1 MIRSFALILS
11 LLLLLTQSCPAVFS
25 QELASA
31 EVAQKVSAVKSDIVL
46 KAMTDELVRTMK
58 ELKLPGHPLPYFGS
72 YQLTDEDY
80 LNISASFGA
89 VQSRHRSFSRDLNV
103 SLRLGDKK
111 LDNTAG
117 GGGLLGLPISIG
129 GGSLVTDDD
138 YDALRYGLW
147 SQTDRAYKRA
157 VESLAS
163 TRARLNDLKIE
174 DRPDCFSDA
183 RPVVL
188 VEDCAKMDVDADQLQ
203 ESMRKLSTVVKDF
216 PQIKSSRF
224 YINVRSRTR
233 RFINSEGTL
242 TRTASTGYLVG
253 MSATASC
260 KDGMELHDYDS
271 FAADQMQ
278 SLPSQDKMQEAARAM
293 CQRLATLTEAARAED
308 YEGPVLFEKQ
318 SASELVLTHIPSLVC
333 AKPERLSAGAD
344 DEQVLGKPVLNSSI
358 SVVDD
363 AMAKE
368 FQGMPLKGGWKIDFE
383 GVPPVRLNLVEN
395 GVLKTL
401 CATRTPNRA
410 VRISNGHSRGGGP
423 SPGHLFLST
432 SDKTTLAELR
442 ARLIAM
448 GKDQHLPFVLI
459 VRRTM
464 PGSLGGGMVGALAG
478 LEGLISIL
486 ATTIGSGSTNVPCQ
500 VYRVD
505 IKTGKEELIR
515 GARFQR
521 MPKRGPLDW
530 QLACD
535 DAAAYTVTMPADWSH
550 TSLSLITP
558 SILVK
563 DMEVSKPVR
572 TTQRARYLKNPYF
585 EEHGK

>member
-1 MIRSFALILS
+1 
-11 LLLLLTQSCPAVFS
+11 
-25 QELASA
+25 
-31 EVAQKVSAVKSDIVL
+31 
-46 KAMTDELVRTMK
+46 
-58 ELKLPGHPLPYFGS
+58 
-72 YQLTDEDY
+72 
-80 LNISASFGA
+80 
-89 VQSRHRSFSRDLNV
+89 V
-103 SLRLGDKK
+103 SLRLGDKE

-117 GGGLLGLPISIG
+117 GGGILGLPISIG

-157 VESLAS
+157 VESLESA
-163 TRARLNDLKIE
+163 RAKLNDLKIE

-188 VEDCAKMDVDADQLQ
+188 VEDCAKMDIDANQLQ

-216 PQIKSSRF
+216 PQIKFSRF

-260 KDGMELHDYDS
+260 QDGMELHDYDF
-271 FAADQMQ
+271 FAADEMQ

-293 CQRLATLTEAARAED
+293 CQRLATLTEAVRAED

-318 SASELVLTHIPSLVC
+318 SASELVLAHVPSLVC
-333 AKPERLSAGAD
+333 AKPERFSAGAD

-363 AMAKE
+363 AMVKE

-383 GVPPVRLNLVEN
+383 GVPAVRLNLVEN

-401 CATRTPNRA
+401 CSTRTPNRA
-410 VRISNGHSRGGGP
+410 ARVSNGHCRGGDP

-432 SDKTTLAELR
+432 SDKTNLAELR
-442 ARLIAM
+442 ARLVAM
-448 GKDQHLPFVLI
+448 GKEQHLPFVLI
-459 VRRTM
+459 VRRTV
-464 PGSLGGGMVGALAG
+464 PGFQGGGLAG
-478 LEGLISIL
+478 LERLISLL
-486 ATTIGSGSTNVPCQ
+486 ATSVGSGSTTGPCQ

-505 IKTGKEELIR
+505 VNSGKEELIR

-535 DAAAYTVTMPADWSH
+535 DAAPYTVTMPADRSN

-563 DMEVSKPVR
+563 DMEVSKPLH